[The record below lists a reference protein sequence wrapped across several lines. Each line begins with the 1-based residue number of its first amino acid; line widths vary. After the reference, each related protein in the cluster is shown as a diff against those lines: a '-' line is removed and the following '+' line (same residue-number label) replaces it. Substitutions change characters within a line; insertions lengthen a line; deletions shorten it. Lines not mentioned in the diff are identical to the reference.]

1 MNEEGW
7 LSKLQRKFVADYA
20 ADETSPEEL
29 EEIRAE
35 RKAMEN
41 TRWEWAQMQENGDIS
56 VRTTYRGENGAHG
69 VGEYVMSLNDDQYEQ
84 CKTAYRLSEPG
95 DTRNIKK
102 RLKENEWVTELD
114 YLTNTLKTEGH

>member
-1 MNEEGW
+1 MEEKTDDW
-7 LSKLQRKFVADYA
+7 FTRLHKKLLS
-20 ADETSPEEL
+20 EPPPTPEESAL
-29 EEIRAE
+29 FAAE
-35 RKAMEN
+35 RKAKEN

-56 VRTTYRGENGAHG
+56 VRTTYRGEIGAHG
-69 VGEYVMSLNDDQYEQ
+69 VGEYVIALNDEQYEQ

-114 YLTNTLKTEGH
+114 YLTNTIKSESH